1 MNKKKIIII
10 IGVLVLFLVSLIT
23 VGLITKNKYSKKIS
37 NLEKIHIQEF
47 INDYG
52 VSLEQVDTDETKEND
67 RYISYALY
75 YNLDDTNKVSLSNK
89 EIKDTI
95 DKVFNVNI
103 SEEEIKNIGITPY
116 LLNNFIKY
124 DVTNDTYELDISN
137 LKNADIAKIPIIK
150 YEISKVKEVK
160 EDRYEVE
167 LMQYKVSNPYEI
179 LNYYMDKNDYDTKN
193 ISDYLSGD
201 KNIKVMK
208 EALDLEALR
217 NIQNE
222 GTKIKATFIVKDN
235 KLLLD
240 SIRI

>member
-89 EIKDTI
+89 EIKGNIKRIEQD
-95 DKVFNVNI
+95 DKFIYQISTDENYIEKVKRIEITTQKENCKITEIKMYN
-103 SEEEIKNIGITPY
+103 SEEN
-116 LLNNFIKY
+116 
-124 DVTNDTYELDISN
+124 ELYSMIFESFM
-137 LKNADIAKIPIIK
+137 
-150 YEISKVKEVK
+150 VKK
-160 EDRYEVE
+160 
-167 LMQYKVSNPYEI
+167 
-179 LNYYMDKNDYDTKN
+179 
-193 ISDYLSGD
+193 
-201 KNIKVMK
+201 
-208 EALDLEALR
+208 
-217 NIQNE
+217 
-222 GTKIKATFIVKDN
+222 
-235 KLLLD
+235 
-240 SIRI
+240 

>member
-103 SEEEIKNIGITPY
+103 SEEEIKNI
-116 LLNNFIKY
+116 
-124 DVTNDTYELDISN
+124 
-137 LKNADIAKIPIIK
+137 
-150 YEISKVKEVK
+150 
-160 EDRYEVE
+160 
-167 LMQYKVSNPYEI
+167 
-179 LNYYMDKNDYDTKN
+179 
-193 ISDYLSGD
+193 
-201 KNIKVMK
+201 
-208 EALDLEALR
+208 
-217 NIQNE
+217 
-222 GTKIKATFIVKDN
+222 
-235 KLLLD
+235 
-240 SIRI
+240 